1 MTTAP
6 AQRSAQWCEDLGGVA
21 TLAELTRA
29 GVTRSTRRNLIRSG
43 HWRPIGAKGVVL
55 HTGSLHGEQALRAA
69 LIRVGPGA
77 RLGGT
82 SALIAHGL
90 TGFEESRVHLWVS
103 KSAAKDRREVPDEI
117 VLHETSR
124 WSAKDCVGT
133 GLPRSTP
140 AVATVQAALWAV
152 SPTQAALCLV
162 MPVQQRLVRPDDV
175 VTELDRV
182 ARHEYRNMLRAVA
195 NDLLGGVHSLNELDF
210 ARECRRR
217 GLPEPSRQ
225 VRRTLP
231 GGRVALDV
239 YWDRF
244 RVCVEVN
251 GVGHDQLLTA
261 MRDEVR
267 LAGLQAQGDAAI
279 PLSVLTLRVAPEP
292 FFASLR
298 ELLRSRGWAG

>member
-1 MTTAP
+1 M
-6 AQRSAQWCEDLGGVA
+6 
-21 TLAELTRA
+21 
-29 GVTRSTRRNLIRSG
+29 RRGLIRSG
-43 HWRPIGAKGVVL
+43 HWRPLGAKGVVL
-55 HTGSLHGEQALRAA
+55 HTGPLHGVQALRAA

-82 SALIAHGL
+82 TALVAHGL
-90 TGFEESRVHLWVS
+90 TGFEERQTHLWVP
-103 KSAAKDRREVPDEI
+103 KSSTKDRRELPGEI
-117 VLHETSR
+117 VVHETRR
-124 WSAKDCVGT
+124 WSSRDCVGA

-152 SPTQAALCLV
+152 SPRQAALCLV
-162 MPVQQRLVRPDDV
+162 MPVQQRLVRPGDL

-182 ARHEYRNMLRAVA
+182 ARHEYRSMLRAVA
-195 NDLLGGVHSLNELDF
+195 EDLRGGVHSLNELDF

-217 GLPEPSRQ
+217 NLPEPSRQ

-231 GGRVALDV
+231 GGGVVLDV

-244 RVCVEVN
+244 RVCVEIN
-251 GVGHDQLLTA
+251 GVGHDHLVTS

-267 LAGLQAQGDAAI
+267 LTDLQAQGDAAI
-279 PLSVLTLRVAPEP
+279 PLSVLTLRVHPEP
-292 FFASLR
+292 FFASLG